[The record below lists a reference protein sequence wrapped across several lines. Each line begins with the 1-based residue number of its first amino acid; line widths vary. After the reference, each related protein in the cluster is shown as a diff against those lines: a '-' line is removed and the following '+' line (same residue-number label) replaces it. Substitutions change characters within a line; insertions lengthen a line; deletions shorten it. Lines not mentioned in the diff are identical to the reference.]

1 MSALAFAPASK
12 RAVGRYTAT
21 AGDYRYLVEYRHRL
35 GAWTATAS
43 SQDGSTELG
52 RAETIAGAQKLAQRH
67 ARGRK

>member
-35 GAWTATAS
+35 KAWTATAS
-43 SQDGSTELG
+43 CQDGSTELG
-52 RAETIAGAQKLAQRH
+52 RGRCRAEAQKLAEKH
-67 ARGRK
+67 ARGRR